1 MQGGKAVAV
10 KLFKGE
16 VSPDGRAVDEIDVTC
31 AVDHAN
37 LTRCACTGQRTGL
50 TPNVIAEGPKGTHRV
65 IQALETRTCLQGCV
79 SRCHRVCYSH
89 GCALYA

>member
-31 AVDHAN
+31 AVEHPN
-37 LTRCACTGQRTGL
+37 LT
-50 TPNVIAEGPKGTHRV
+50 KY
-65 IQALETRTCLQGCV
+65 
-79 SRCHRVCYSH
+79 VCPVC
-89 GCALYA
+89 CALNPQFIS